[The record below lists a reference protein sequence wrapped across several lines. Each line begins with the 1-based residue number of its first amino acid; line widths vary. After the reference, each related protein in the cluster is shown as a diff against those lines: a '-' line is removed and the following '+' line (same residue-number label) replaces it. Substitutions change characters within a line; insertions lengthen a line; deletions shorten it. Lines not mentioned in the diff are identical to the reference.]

1 MVRPGLF
8 GRLHD
13 AAHWQAQA
21 GHMRSLAAS
30 AETPSLKASLLG
42 LAVEYDKLLRRAEER
57 AAQGAD
63 VVPAI
68 DAAGGTPP

>member
-21 GHMRSLAAS
+21 DQLRSRAAS
-30 AETPSLKASLLG
+30 AETAALKASLLG
-42 LAVEYDKLLRRAEER
+42 LASEYDKLLRLAEER
-57 AAQGAD
+57 SAARAAAAD
-63 VVPAI
+63 GPA
-68 DAAGGTPP
+68 